1 MKNNECRVFL
11 QAIKRDFIFRVAK
24 SVGFLLSEER
34 KRTEGIKMKIYI
46 HS

>member
-1 MKNNECRVFL
+1 MNVEFFL
-11 QAIKRDFIFRVAK
+11 QDIKREFIFRVPK
-24 SVGFLLSEER
+24 SVGFLLSKES